1 MKPSLPSESL
11 AKQQSDVCQA
21 HFHLAEAWRSL
32 DRARQIAMKHESR
45 WPVMKSEL
53 EQAMTLLAV
62 NMGTLESS
70 GVEPAKANRSR
81 GELVA

>member
-11 AKQQSDVCQA
+11 ANHQSDACQA
-21 HFHLAEAWRSL
+21 HFHLSEAWRSL
-32 DRARQIAMKHESR
+32 DRVRQIVMKHESR
-45 WPVMKSEL
+45 WPVMKLEL

-70 GVEPAKANRSR
+70 GAVQAKGCGKLA
-81 GELVA
+81 A